1 MKNILVKVLSSE
13 DYNYGSSTNEVVAE
27 YQLECSTM
35 EEFNTLYREAYE
47 VWDDCIVEAYWNGN
61 VKRSNVTYRESV
73 LVDYGMEWGVM

>member
-1 MKNILVKVLSSE
+1 MKNILVKVLSAE
-13 DYNYGSSTNEVVAE
+13 NYQYGSSTNKVVAE
-27 YQLECSTM
+27 YELECSTM

-47 VWDDCIVEAYWNGN
+47 VWDDCMVEAYWCGN